1 MSQIIKSLIPAGFV
15 LPRLTGRRVGG
26 TQVGPVIAIAVML
39 FFLASLG
46 CASAAASEIP
56 QTTSQPSSGGLLTPV
71 QSSPA
76 VAPMEQLPSA
86 ASALAPPDPLA
97 VVATT
102 TVLGDL
108 VRNVGGGLVEV
119 TVIVPPGAD
128 IHTFRVTPSDSVSI
142 GEASLIV
149 SNGLGLD
156 NSLDGVLASAR
167 KRNAVQVVASQGLNA
182 YPLEERSLTGEGGH
196 GPGEESEDEEHG
208 DEEHGDEEHG
218 DREFGHE
225 DECEGEEHGGGRG
238 HEEEGEHNGEDG
250 CEEESLDSEHQDG
263 DEHDHSLGDPH
274 LWLDPIL
281 AVHYVEG
288 IRDGLSRADP
298 RNAERYS
305 DNAADYIQQLRDL
318 DREIAGI
325 LSVVPPERRHLV
337 TFHDAYGY
345 FGRRYGWQVS
355 AFVPSDASD
364 VTPRAVARVIEEIQ
378 AEGIPAVFSEP
389 QFRRDVMEQAV
400 LDTGVNLGTIHSMVS
415 DTVPTYLDLMRTNAK
430 TLAHNLK

>member
-1 MSQIIKSLIPAGFV
+1 MIPARFV
-15 LPRLTGRRVGG
+15 LPRLTGRRAGG
-26 TQVGPVIAIAVML
+26 TQVGPTAAIAVML

-46 CASAAASEIP
+46 CASAVASEIP
-56 QTTSQPSSGGLLTPV
+56 QTTSQPSGGGLLTAV

-167 KRNAVQVVASQGLNA
+167 KRNAVHVVASQGLNA
-182 YPLEERSLTGEGGH
+182 YPLKERSLTGKGGH

-208 DEEHGDEEHG
+208 D
-218 DREFGHE
+218 REFEHE
-225 DECEGEEHGGGRG
+225 EECEEEERGEEGG
-238 HEEEGEHNGEDG
+238 HEEEGEHDGEDE
-250 CEEESLDSEHQDG
+250 CEEESIDSEHQDG

-274 LWLDPIL
+274 FWLDPIL

-325 LSVVPPERRHLV
+325 LSVVPPERRYLV

>member
-1 MSQIIKSLIPAGFV
+1 MKSLIPAEFV
-15 LPRLTGRRVGG
+15 LPRITGRRVCG
-26 TQVGPVIAIAVML
+26 TQVVPAAATAVIL
-39 FFLASLG
+39 FLLVSLG
-46 CASAAASEIP
+46 CASSAAPEIP
-56 QTTSQPSSGGLLTPV
+56 PTTSQPSGGGLLTPV
-71 QSSPA
+71 QSSPPG
-76 VAPMEQLPSA
+76 APMEQLPPA
-86 ASALAPPDPLA
+86 ASVLAPPEPLA
-97 VVATT
+97 VVTTT

-167 KRNAVQVVASQGLNA
+167 KRNAVHVVASQGLNA

-196 GPGEESEDEEHG
+196 GPGDESED
-208 DEEHGDEEHG
+208 
-218 DREFGHE
+218 REYGQE
-225 DECEGEEHGGGRG
+225 RGEERG
-238 HEEEGEHNGEDG
+238 HEQESEEK
-250 CEEESLDSEHQDG
+250 SIDSEHQDG
-263 DEHDHSLGDPH
+263 DERDHSLGDPH
-274 LWLDPIL
+274 FWLDPIL

-288 IRDGLSRADP
+288 IRDGLSRANP
-298 RNAERYS
+298 ENAERYS
-305 DNAADYIQQLRDL
+305 DNAAAYVEQLRDL
-318 DREIAGI
+318 DREIADI
-325 LSVVPPERRHLV
+325 LSVVSPERRRLV

-345 FGRRYGWQVS
+345 FGRRYGWEVS

-415 DTVPTYLDLMRTNAK
+415 NTVPTYLDLMRTNAEI
-430 TLAHNLK
+430 LAENLGQQRDVP

>member
-1 MSQIIKSLIPAGFV
+1 MKSLIPAGFV
-15 LPRLTGRRVGG
+15 LPRITGRRVCG
-26 TQVGPVIAIAVML
+26 TQVVPAAATAVML
-39 FFLASLG
+39 FVLVSLG
-46 CASAAASEIP
+46 CASYAAPEIP
-56 QTTSQPSSGGLLTPV
+56 PTTSQPSGGGLLTPV
-71 QSSPA
+71 QLSPA
-76 VAPMEQLPSA
+76 GAQKEQLPSA
-86 ASALAPPDPLA
+86 AAVLTPPEPLA
-97 VVATT
+97 VVTTT

-156 NSLDGVLASAR
+156 NSLNGVLASGR
-167 KRNAVQVVASQGLNA
+167 KRDSVHVVASQGLNA
-182 YPLEERSLTGEGGH
+182 YPLEERSLTGEDGH
-196 GPGEESEDEEHG
+196 GQGDESED
-208 DEEHGDEEHG
+208 
-218 DREFGHE
+218 REYGHE
-225 DECEGEEHGGGRG
+225 DESEEK
-238 HEEEGEHNGEDG
+238 
-250 CEEESLDSEHQDG
+250 SIDSEHQDG
-263 DEHDHSLGDPH
+263 DERDHSLGDPH
-274 LWLDPIL
+274 FWLDPIL
-281 AVHYVEG
+281 AVHYIEG

-298 RNAERYS
+298 ENSKRYS
-305 DNAADYIQQLRDL
+305 DNAAAYAKQLRDL
-318 DREIAGI
+318 DREIADI
-325 LSVVPPERRHLV
+325 LSVVPPERRRLV

-345 FGRRYGWQVS
+345 FGRRYGWEVS

-415 DTVPTYLDLMRTNAK
+415 NTVPTYLDLMRTNAEI
-430 TLAHNLK
+430 LAENLGQQRDVP